1 MRAFVYRS
9 LAFRLA
15 LAGVIISLIAAAA
28 VYLTHYEDISDH
40 VITDA
45 RNLLDRILY
54 HRNQIASQQ
63 YITPGQAFE
72 QTLAKGLPVRPRQP

>member
-1 MRAFVYRS
+1 LAHPKPGIPLRAFVYRS

-54 HRNQIASQQ
+54 H
-63 YITPGQAFE
+63 
-72 QTLAKGLPVRPRQP
+72 

>member
-54 HRNQIASQQ
+54 H
-63 YITPGQAFE
+63 
-72 QTLAKGLPVRPRQP
+72 